1 MGYDEHYSTS
11 IEAGSVASIG
21 FVKNGIEN
29 TLKEVPSKK
38 VINAVPFYTRLW
50 IETPKTEEEIAAEDV
65 NTQYIP
71 YKLESQALGMESA
84 KSVLSRN
91 GVVPVWDEE
100 TGQNYGTYVKDG
112 ITYEIWLEDKDSI
125 QRKIDCMKQYS
136 LGGIASWKLGMEE
149 PVIWDIISE
158 YLQL

>member
-1 MGYDEHYSTS
+1 M
-11 IEAGSVASIG
+11 
-21 FVKNGIEN
+21 
-29 TLKEVPSKK
+29 
-38 VINAVPFYTRLW
+38 
-50 IETPKTEEEIAAEDV
+50 
-65 NTQYIP
+65 
-71 YKLESQALGMESA
+71 
-84 KSVLSRN
+84 
-91 GVVPVWDEE
+91 
-100 TGQNYGTYVKDG
+100 KDG